1 MENYKLADIIIL
13 STAVAFFI
21 IGVHQLFVFS
31 EARGLQD
38 GIMASYWIFMVVAA
52 LLMWIK
58 FRKDKIKN
66 IVKNTDKP
74 ISLKQN
80 LSAKTRNTS
89 NQLSDSKQKIKK

>member
-1 MENYKLADIIIL
+1 MENAKLADIIIL
-13 STAVAFFI
+13 SLAVALFI

-52 LLMWIK
+52 LLMWMK

-66 IVKNTDKP
+66 IVKNIDKP

-80 LSAKTRNTS
+80 LSTKAHNTS
-89 NQLSDSKQKIKK
+89 NKSVDSKQKNKK